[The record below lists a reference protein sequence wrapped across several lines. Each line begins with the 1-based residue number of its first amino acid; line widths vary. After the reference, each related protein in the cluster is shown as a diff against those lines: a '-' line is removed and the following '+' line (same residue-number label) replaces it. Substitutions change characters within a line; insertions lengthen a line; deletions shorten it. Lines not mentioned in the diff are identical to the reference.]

1 MRELKRLLDADPEC
15 KDKDGN
21 ALYEIVHYKECDQRP
36 FSDVL
41 LDCLDKIQREQ
52 GEHSGDGE
60 LEQMEAKIS
69 IDSAGEGQ
77 VRPDTGNSEK
87 KNN

>member
-41 LDCLDKIQREQ
+41 LECLDKIQR
-52 GEHSGDGE
+52 HSGDSE
-60 LEQMEAKIS
+60 LELNEAKIS

>member
-41 LDCLDKIQREQ
+41 LECLDKIQREQ
-52 GEHSGDGE
+52 VEHSGDGE
-60 LEQMEAKIS
+60 LEQMEANLIW
-69 IDSAGEGQ
+69 
-77 VRPDTGNSEK
+77 
-87 KNN
+87 